1 MQNGNFSPQTF
12 AKIKEHSAL
21 IQKTFA
27 KKEQSVLISQTNI
40 KGPGI
45 KKISGH
51 TFFHTSFR
59 F

>member
-27 KKEQSVLISQTNI
+27 KKEQSVLISQ
-40 KGPGI
+40 
-45 KKISGH
+45 KKNKRPETKKS
-51 TFFHTSFR
+51 
-59 F
+59 